1 MKTFEIE
8 APDGRLLRQNH
19 TSLAEV
25 TPKLKTGYKV
35 TGEVFGADAKG
46 NGGMVDRF
54 DSQPLMAMLLDGR
67 NGAFLD
73 EWVAKRLMVHAEA
86 GKPAKGKAA

>member
-1 MKTFEIE
+1 MKTFEIQ

-19 TSLAEV
+19 ESKPDSAHLI
-25 TPKLKTGYKV
+25 PGYKV

-54 DSQPLMAMLLDGR
+54 DGQPLMAMLLDGR

-73 EWVAKRLMVHAEA
+73 EWVAKRLAVHAEA
-86 GKPAKGKAA
+86 GKRK

>member
-8 APDGRLLRQNH
+8 APDGRVLRQRH
-19 TSLAEV
+19 ESKPDAA
-25 TPKLKTGYKV
+25 KLMPGYKV

-54 DSQPLMAMLLDGR
+54 DGEPLVAQLLDGR

-73 EWVAKRLMVHAEA
+73 EWVAKRLAVHAEA
-86 GKPAKGKAA
+86 SKPTKGRVA